1 MTESNYFRF
10 NHCIAQEV
18 KFQTRMVRPQ
28 EANAKLIMHRSFN
41 WGKLVFVLPI
51 LTTAY
56 TLSSL
61 ILSFVF
67 LYELIKC
74 FQNLKAQTKYEKICI
89 YMTFQLLFI
98 SPLSFLKEMSQNFA
112 HNKTQKIVQ
121 ISFSLAVVAAPT
133 RLWQNSLWQ
142 VK

>member
-1 MTESNYFRF
+1 MWICSLATDPLVIILLFLWTQPREINRLNEKNIRVKMTESNYFRF

-18 KFQTRMVRPQ
+18 KFQTRMVQPQ
-28 EANAKLIMHRSFN
+28 EANAKVIMHRSFN

-61 ILSFVF
+61 ILAFVF

-74 FQNLKAQTKYEKICI
+74 F
-89 YMTFQLLFI
+89 
-98 SPLSFLKEMSQNFA
+98 
-112 HNKTQKIVQ
+112 
-121 ISFSLAVVAAPT
+121 
-133 RLWQNSLWQ
+133 
-142 VK
+142 